1 VALLI
6 RPHFEGRIERL
17 VKEEILHSLD
27 LSDLDQQCID
37 YIKGKFA
44 KTIKKRA
51 TRSLGL
57 L

>member
-1 VALLI
+1 LI